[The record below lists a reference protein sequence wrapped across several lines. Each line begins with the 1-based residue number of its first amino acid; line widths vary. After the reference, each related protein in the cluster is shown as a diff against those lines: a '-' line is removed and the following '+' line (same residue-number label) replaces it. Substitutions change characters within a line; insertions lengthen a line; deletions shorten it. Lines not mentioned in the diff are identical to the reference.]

1 MSVVVSAPPRK
12 TRTSRA
18 ARKTAPAP
26 PLPEPKYV
34 HLSPLG
40 ACGLPFFLSLG
51 LAGFGLLQS
60 IRDQPRLF
68 WSFEGAALVLLAW
81 TIALFASAV
90 ARQRSFLAE
99 ISLRKQHYLQACAQ
113 GSVLLYWGWYWPQV
127 YESAPLLVAQLLFA
141 YATEMLL
148 IWSRRSTYT
157 IGFSLFPVVFSI
169 NLFLW
174 FKPDW
179 FYLQFLMVAA
189 GIAGKEL
196 IRWDRDG
203 RRVHIFNPS
212 AFTLALF
219 SIGLIVTGA
228 SSITWGE
235 NIAVTQFY

>member
-99 ISLRKQHYLQACAQ
+99 ISLRPQHYLQACAQ

-179 FYLQFLMVAA
+179 FYLQFDGGRGHRGQGTDSLGQRRAPRAHLQPVGVHARA
-189 GIAGKEL
+189 L
-196 IRWDRDG
+196 LDRLNRH
-203 RRVHIFNPS
+203 RRERHHV
-212 AFTLALF
+212 
-219 SIGLIVTGA
+219 G
-228 SSITWGE
+228 
-235 NIAVTQFY
+235 